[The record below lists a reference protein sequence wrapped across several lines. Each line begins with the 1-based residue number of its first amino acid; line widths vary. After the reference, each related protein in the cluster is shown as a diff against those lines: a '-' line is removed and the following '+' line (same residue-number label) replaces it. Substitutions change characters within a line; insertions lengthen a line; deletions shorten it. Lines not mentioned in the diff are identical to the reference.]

1 MCESFE
7 QIGTKR
13 LMCGANLHHPPFL
26 YQSLELPVPH
36 SWKLPGYNSGLIAL
50 WTNRRRS
57 EAVVSSSSVL
67 WNQPCSWH
75 RSEAATW
82 LQNTPSGFSN
92 YKKKNV
98 GRCFTGTSLISIKWA
113 CDLSGCLIRAR
124 ITSLFIQ
131 APSCD
136 LVIRVI
142 IDLAFICYYWSKSL
156 LTISCSFH
164 LFVDWVEEK
173 TFSTLHPYTEKQTPV
188 YSKLL
193 WSRFY
198 HCGCDVSY
206 LFRCSSPH
214 ITVLISSC
222 WQFLLCTKLCKLFL
236 LFWTVSPCFT
246 SNSLKFI
253 VIVHF

>member
-1 MCESFE
+1 MCESFK

-92 YKKKNV
+92 YKKKKC
-98 GRCFTGTSLISIKWA
+98 GEMFYWHQPHIYQMSLWSVWMFNKSKNYIAVHPSSFMWLGNKSNNWLSFYLLLLVEEFAYHFMLFSSICW
-113 CDLSGCLIRAR
+113 LSWGEN
-124 ITSLFIQ
+124 FQ
-131 APSCD
+131 HAPSIHRKTD
-136 LVIRVI
+136 
-142 IDLAFICYYWSKSL
+142 AG
-156 LTISCSFH
+156 
-164 LFVDWVEEK
+164 LFK
-173 TFSTLHPYTEKQTPV
+173 AP
-188 YSKLL
+188 
-193 WSRFY
+193 
-198 HCGCDVSY
+198 
-206 LFRCSSPH
+206 
-214 ITVLISSC
+214 LI
-222 WQFLLCTKLCKLFL
+222 
-236 LFWTVSPCFT
+236 
-246 SNSLKFI
+246 
-253 VIVHF
+253 